1 MVGVNEYLSENVF
14 QWLAH
19 RHTQRL
25 WQERERKETHVDGKE
40 TETETAGQ
48 NSRSTKKPRLRE
60 EKTSVRDR
68 QRGRAME

>member
-25 WQERERKETHVDGKE
+25 WKERERKETHADGKE
-40 TETETAGQ
+40 TETKTAGQ
-48 NSRSTKKPRLRE
+48 SSRSTK
-60 EKTSVRDR
+60 T
-68 QRGRAME
+68 QRGKDKC